1 MSILLKGGR
10 LVDPGTGLDA
20 HLDLLMEGS
29 KILQVGSNLTVPGA
43 EVVDCLGKVVFPG
56 LVDMHVHL
64 RDPGQTQKE
73 DMDSG
78 TRAAA
83 AGGVTTLVAMPN
95 TSPIIDNP
103 EIYAEVQKTIHAS
116 AHVHVIQ
123 AGSMTKGELGK
134 ELSDIEGMAKAGV
147 RVLSEDG
154 KSVMDAG
161 LCKKA
166 FLEAAKYD
174 LLVCDHC
181 EDISLR
187 GDGCM
192 HEDENAKRLGLPGIP
207 SSCEDVITFRDIAL
221 AAEAGA
227 RLHLCHMSTEGAY
240 LALKAARERGLSVT
254 GEVCPHHFLLS
265 TDDIPGDDP
274 LFKMNPP
281 LRGKKDVEAMIQGLK
296 EGVITVISTDHAP
309 HTKEDKA
316 GSMRKAA
323 FGIVG
328 IETSF
333 ALSYTYLV
341 KKGVL
346 TLFELLEKMCT
357 NPARI
362 LGLPS
367 PALTEGSVADVVVA
381 DLDKEWVIAPEKFLS
396 KGKNTPFGGYKVF
409 GKVERTYVGGELVYQ
424 DEA

>member
-10 LVDPGTGLDA
+10 LVDSGTGLDEIC
-20 HLDLLMEGS
+20 DLLMGDGS
-29 KILQVGSNLTVPGA
+29 ILQVGRDLDAPGA
-43 EVVDCLGKVVFPG
+43 EVVDCTGKVVFPG
-56 LVDMHVHL
+56 LIDMHVHL
-64 RDPGQTQKE
+64 RDPGQTRKE
-73 DMDSG
+73 DMDTG

-95 TSPIIDNP
+95 TSPVIDGP
-103 EIYAEVQKTIHAS
+103 EFFEEVQRTITEK
-116 AHVHVIQ
+116 AHVHVLQ

-134 ELSDIEGMAKAGV
+134 ELSDIEGMARAGV

-154 KSVMDAG
+154 KSVMDSG

-166 FLEAAKYD
+166 FAEAAKYD
-174 LLVCDHC
+174 LLICDHC

-192 HEDENAKRLGLPGIP
+192 HEDENAIRLGLPGIP

-221 AAEAGA
+221 AAETGA

-240 LALKAARERGLSVT
+240 LVLKAARERGLPVT
-254 GEVCPHHFLLS
+254 GEVCPHHFILS

-281 LRGKKDVEAMIQGLK
+281 IRSRKDVEAMLKGLR
-296 EGVITVISTDHAP
+296 EGVIPVISTDHAP

-316 GSMRKAA
+316 GSMRTAA

-341 KKGVL
+341 KKGIL
-346 TLFELLEKMCT
+346 TFQELLEEMCT
-357 NPARI
+357 NPAKI
-362 LGLPS
+362 LGLSCPS
-367 PALTEGSVADVVVA
+367 LTEGAAADVVVA
-381 DLDKEWVIAPEKFLS
+381 DLEEEWVIDPEKFYS
-396 KGKNTPFGGYKVF
+396 KGQNTPFGGYQVQ
-409 GKVERTYVGGELVYQ
+409 GKVKRTYLGGELVYQ
-424 DEA
+424 DGE